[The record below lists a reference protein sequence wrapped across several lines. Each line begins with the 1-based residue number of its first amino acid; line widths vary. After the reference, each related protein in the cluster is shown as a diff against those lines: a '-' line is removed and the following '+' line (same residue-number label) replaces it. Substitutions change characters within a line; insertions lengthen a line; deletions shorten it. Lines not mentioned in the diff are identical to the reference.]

1 MLHERIMIPSANGT
15 EFPMDVYVPFVSKE
29 VVPNPVRPAI
39 VICPGGGYHF
49 CSQREA
55 EPIALRFLAH
65 GFNTYVIWYREQKNE
80 ELFPKPQQDAA
91 AAVAWVRSHAEAYHT
106 DPDRIAILGFSAGGH
121 LAGSLGVL
129 WHKADLWQPLGLTP
143 EQVKPNA
150 LCLCYPV
157 ISFHDLDVTHVGSV
171 QNLLENTDSALRN
184 ILSPDLIADR
194 HTPKAFIWHT
204 FDDAGVDVR
213 NALNYAARLRQ
224 VNVPVEMHLY
234 PHGPHG
240 MGLAEQDPHVK
251 DWSARLLAW
260 LKYNEITKEN

>member
-1 MLHERIMIPSANGT
+1 MMETVTLWKNTPGLCLETPTLDIYLPENRLSDTA
-15 EFPMDVYVPFVSKE
+15 
-29 VVPNPVRPAI
+29 VVI
-39 VICPGGGYHF
+39 LPGGGYGCRAPH
-49 CSQREA
+49 EGEGYA
-55 EPIALRFLAH
+55 RFLNSH
-65 GFNTYVIWYREQKNE
+65 GIAAFVCQYRVYPHRFPLPLLDARRAIRYVRHHSREYGIDPQKVY
-80 ELFPKPQQDAA
+80 LMG
-91 AAVAWVRSHAEAYHT
+91 S
-106 DPDRIAILGFSAGGH
+106 SAGGH
-121 LAGSLGVL
+121 LTALASTYRGPLEFEGVDKIDKENYL
-129 WHKADLWQPLGLTP
+129 PDGQI
-143 EQVKPNA
+143 
-150 LCLCYPV
+150 LCYPV

-171 QNLLENTDSALRN
+171 QNLLENTDSAIRN
-184 ILSPDLIADR
+184 ILSPDLMADR